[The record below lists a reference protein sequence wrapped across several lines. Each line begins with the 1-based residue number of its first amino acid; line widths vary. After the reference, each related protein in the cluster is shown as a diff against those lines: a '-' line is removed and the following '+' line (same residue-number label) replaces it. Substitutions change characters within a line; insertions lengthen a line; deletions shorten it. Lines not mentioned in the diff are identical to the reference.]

1 MSGSVICGL
10 LKAVGRTIDVAETG
24 RKVGVGGVVGRV
36 GVGDVL
42 DVGAGYVK
50 EDWVLSD

>member
-1 MSGSVICGL
+1 MRVAESS
-10 LKAVGRTIDVAETG
+10 REDDVAETG
-24 RKVGVGGVVGRV
+24 RKVGVGGDVGGV

-50 EDWVLSD
+50 EDWVLSDGSW